1 MNKIYNNLTYKNLI
15 KTDWIEQFDEAQQ
28 IEIRKGIE
36 NQVDLSVY
44 AKTDYDSFQMFEIR
58 IGLQEGIDVNYYN
71 NPDFGSLEMNRIR
84 TGLRKGLDVSEYDSK
99 QERFI

>member
-36 NQVDLSVY
+36 N
-44 AKTDYDSFQMFEIR
+44 
-58 IGLQEGIDVNYYN
+58 
-71 NPDFGSLEMNRIR
+71 
-84 TGLRKGLDVSEYDSK
+84 
-99 QERFI
+99 